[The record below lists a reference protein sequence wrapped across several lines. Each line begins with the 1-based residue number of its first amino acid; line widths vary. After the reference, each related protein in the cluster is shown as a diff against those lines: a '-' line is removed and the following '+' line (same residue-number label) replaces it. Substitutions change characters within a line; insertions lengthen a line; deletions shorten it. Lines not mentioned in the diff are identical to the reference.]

1 MNASGKNKTQLL
13 ELFVKVIYIATI
25 INLGI
30 QYFDT
35 SYSTLFHCMRS
46 DMHLCIYNLHWKYY

>member
-1 MNASGKNKTQLL
+1 MNALGKNKTQLL
-13 ELFVKVIYIATI
+13 ELNVKVIYTATI

-35 SYSTLFHCMRS
+35 SYTALFHCMQP
-46 DMHLCIYNLHWKYY
+46 DKHLFIDNLH

>member
-1 MNASGKNKTQLL
+1 MSMNALGKNKTQLL
-13 ELFVKVIYIATI
+13 ELNVKVIYTATI

-35 SYSTLFHCMRS
+35 SYTALFHCMQP
-46 DMHLCIYNLHWKYY
+46 DKHLFIDNLH